1 MTSQLQEKQL
11 DDRTYT
17 LTVASESEAEMRRL
31 DEMHTAITR
40 YFDGKLSLA
49 PLADVRP
56 RKILEL
62 GCGSGAWSRA
72 IQAATEFPEAEIF
85 AVDVSPIPNR
95 EIPSN
100 ISFKLGD
107 LTKTLD
113 FETATFDIV
122 HARFVMIHVPNAEE
136 AIKRAA
142 TLVKPG
148 GLLILEDADITSMLR
163 TGGKAAQEYTSRLIP
178 VFESRKSDPEMGRK
192 LAGIMTSTGY
202 FPDVQ
207 VHKVAVPMSENG
219 TDGALNELGLGLKKS
234 MLRAV
239 DAITERAAAET
250 PDDRVAKEFREELE
264 SKDCKAAQELYFC
277 WARRALE

>member
-1 MTSQLQEKQL
+1 
-11 DDRTYT
+11 
-17 LTVASESEAEMRRL
+17 
-31 DEMHTAITR
+31 MHTAITR

-49 PLADVRP
+49 PVADVRP
-56 RKILEL
+56 CKILEL
-62 GCGSGAWSRA
+62 GCGSGAWA
-72 IQAATEFPEAEIF
+72 IQAATEFPDAQIF
-85 AVDVSPIPNR
+85 AVDVSPLPNR

-107 LTKTLD
+107 LTKALD
-113 FETATFDIV
+113 FDEATFDVV
-122 HARFVMIHVPNAEE
+122 HARFVMIHVPNGES

-142 TLVKPG
+142 ALVKPG

-178 VFESRKSDPEMGRK
+178 VFESRKCDPELGRK
-192 LAGIMTSTGY
+192 LASIMTSTGY

-219 TDGALNELGLGLKKS
+219 TEEGLNELGLGLKKS

-239 DAITERAAAET
+239 DAIKERAAAET
-250 PDDRVAKEFREELE
+250 PDDRVAQEFREELE
-264 SKDCKAAQELYFC
+264 SKGCVAAQELYFC
-277 WARRALE
+277 WARRSLE

>member
-1 MTSQLQEKQL
+1 
-11 DDRTYT
+11 
-17 LTVASESEAEMRRL
+17 
-31 DEMHTAITR
+31 MHTAITG

-49 PLADVRP
+49 PVADLHP

-62 GCGSGAWSRA
+62 GCGSGAWA
-72 IQAATEFPEAEIF
+72 IQAATEFPDAQIF
-85 AVDVSPIPNR
+85 SVDVSPLPDR
-95 EIPSN
+95 KIPSN

-107 LTKTLD
+107 LTRALD
-113 FETATFDIV
+113 FEEITFDVV
-122 HARFVMIHVPNAEE
+122 HARFVMIHVPDGESV
-136 AIKRAA
+136 IKRAA
-142 TLVKPG
+142 ALVKPG

-178 VFESRKSDPEMGRK
+178 AFESRKCDPELGRK
-192 LAGIMTSTGY
+192 LASIMTSTGY

-219 TDGALNELGLGLKKS
+219 ADAALNELGLGLKKS

-239 DAITERAAAET
+239 DAMKERAAAET
-250 PDDRVAKEFREELE
+250 PDRVAQEFKEELE
-264 SKDCKAAQELYFC
+264 SKGCMAAQELYFC